1 MKNNGVKIDLPQ
13 QAIDHYNQ
21 KANELLLKLESLK
34 PASPPDKISSSS
46 SHLYT
51 QTFEAKDIKNISIST
66 VDGFG
71 TIHSNYF
78 ETSDGQM
85 GLSGDSYAECKKIV
99 EDLSKKK
106 ELNNLVSYEFIH
118 GSLFDWFRDRYKGQ
132 IDQDISF
139 LTNLFNKLN
148 KVIQEY
154 KIAIPISF
162 LSIDKPFNIGNIEFD
177 FLRED
182 IFNEYEEKALESVR
196 DERDVNKIKQG
207 IINIRRNYQGKV
219 CAYSILTAEKN
230 KAIEIAKVATENS
243 LTILN
248 FFSPPAFI
256 PEFSNYIGRMGQIMI
271 PESHI
276 FIFEG
281 VLPEIRSSF
290 DEQKSQNWRIT
301 EQYLARLHE
310 QNFDDFM
317 NMISNENKTELE
329 ILCFRSIKYFTKA
342 ISSTDYH
349 DRLVQ
354 LITSIELLLLKN
366 KSEFIQDN
374 VGRRLAFLTETTVE
388 SRLDTIKI
396 LKSAYELR
404 GTYLHHGE
412 KTSVLDILRELQL
425 IIWSAIHN
433 TVMITSKF
441 KTKLE
446 FIENL
451 EYRILSG

>member
-1 MKNNGVKIDLPQ
+1 MKELKIDLLQP
-13 QAIDHYNQ
+13 AIDHYNQ
-21 KANELLLKLESLK
+21 KADELLLKLEPFK
-34 PASPPDKISSSS
+34 PAPPRDNTSSSN

-51 QTFEAKDIKNISIST
+51 HTFETKDTLSISIST

-71 TIHSNYF
+71 TMHSNYF

-99 EDLSKKK
+99 EDLSKRK
-106 ELNNLVSYEFIH
+106 ELNNIVSYEFIH
-118 GSLFDWFRDRYKGQ
+118 DSLFDWFRDKYKGQ

-139 LTNLFNKLN
+139 LTNLFNELN
-148 KVIQEY
+148 KIIQEY
-154 KIAIPISF
+154 KIAIPISS
-162 LSIDKPFNIGNIEFD
+162 LSIEKPFKIGNIEFD

-182 IFNEYEEKALESVR
+182 IFDEYEERALESVK
-196 DERDVNKIKQG
+196 DKKDVNKIKQG

-219 CAYSILTAEKN
+219 CAYSTLTAEKN

-281 VLPEIRSSF
+281 VLPEIRTSF
-290 DEQKSQNWRIT
+290 DEQKSQNWHIT

-310 QNFDDFM
+310 QNFDDFI
-317 NMISNENKTELE
+317 NMISNDNKTELE

-354 LITSIELLLLKN
+354 LITSIELLLLKDGN
-366 KSEFIQDN
+366 EAIGDN
-374 VGRRLAFLTETTVE
+374 VGRRLAFLNETSVE
-388 SRLDTIKI
+388 SKLSTIKI
-396 LKSAYELR
+396 LKTAYKLR
-404 GTYLHHGE
+404 GTYLHHGK
-412 KTSVLDILRELQL
+412 KTSVLDTLRELQL

-433 TVMITSKF
+433 TVMSTSKF
-441 KTKLE
+441 KTKSE
-446 FIENL
+446 FIRYL
-451 EYRILSG
+451 EHRILSG